1 MLESIL
7 KSLVDNLKKLP
18 GIGSRTAQRMALQLV
33 SGSRE
38 NALELAGS
46 IREAVESI
54 TTCSRCNMLTQSDP
68 CAYCTDP
75 SREDAR
81 LCIVETAADV
91 LAIERLHE
99 FRGRYFVLGKLLSPI
114 EGIGPDEIHIPGL
127 MRYLEQMQPDEVILA
142 LNPSTEGEATMEYIA
157 TILKSRDIGIT
168 RLSTGIPFGGD
179 LEYTSPVTLSN
190 AFKRRF
196 RMD

>member
-1 MLESIL
+1 MLEDVLQALIDS
-7 KSLVDNLKKLP
+7 LKKLP
-18 GIGSRTAQRMALQLV
+18 GIGSRTAQRMALQMV

-38 NALELAGS
+38 NALELADS
-46 IREAVESI
+46 IRNAVESI

-68 CAYCTDP
+68 CGFCTDVG
-75 SREDAR
+75 RDDGH

-99 FRGRYFVLGKLLSPI
+99 FKGRYFVLGKLLSPI

-127 MRYLEQMQPDEVILA
+127 LEHLKRLAPEEVILA

-157 TILKSRDIGIT
+157 SLLRDRGIGVT

-179 LEYTSPVTLSN
+179 LEYTSPVTLST

>member
-1 MLESIL
+1 MLEEVL
-7 KSLVDNLKKLP
+7 QSLIDSLKKLP
-18 GIGSRTAQRMALQLV
+18 GIGTRTAQRMALQMV

-38 NALELAGS
+38 NALELS
-46 IREAVESI
+46 DCIRSAVESI
-54 TTCSRCNMLTQSDP
+54 TTCSQCNMLTPSDP
-68 CAYCTDP
+68 CGYCTDP
-75 SREDAR
+75 RRDDKF

-99 FRGRYFVLGKLLSPI
+99 FRGRYFVLGRLLSPI
-114 EGIGPDEIHIPGL
+114 EGIGPDEIHIPQL
-127 MRYLEQMQPDEVILA
+127 LAQLKRLEPEEVVLA

-157 TILKSRDIGIT
+157 TMLRNRGVGAT

-179 LEYTSPVTLSN
+179 LEYTSPVTLST